1 MLAEDI
7 IAKTVKQNVSLM
19 NRSALYINILIH
31 MPSAFTI
38 SIVNDGKLIY

>member
-1 MLAEDI
+1 MLVKDI
-7 IAKTVKQNVSLM
+7 KTKAVKHNVSLM
-19 NRSALYINILIH
+19 NVQYRSAVYLIH